1 MITRIFIPILLA
13 IILSDT
19 WLFRRY
25 VRRKSDGKVRKV
37 RCALLL
43 LPSLL
48 MIAATVA
55 LVVSK
60 DFAPRDFSLMNAYL
74 FFLAT
79 IVVPKTMYALCTFLG
94 FLTSRIVRAVTKR
107 TQHPPRNYGRIA
119 GVIVVAAIRYVAVYG
134 CTTGFSQVTVRHVEY
149 KSPDLPASF
158 DGYRIVH
165 FSDAHVG
172 TYDASRQHL
181 LQQFVDSINA
191 QCADA
196 IVFTGD
202 LQNREPQEIY
212 PHLKTLSSLRA
223 VDGVY
228 SVLGNHDYS
237 NYIHADPSTC
247 VANER
252 ETMRLEKQMGWTLL
266 VNDHHSICRA
276 NDSIVIAGMD
286 NDGDGV
292 HFPQKGKVTTTLK
305 GVDSKAFVIML
316 QHDPTAWRRKI
327 LPESNAQ
334 LTLSGHT
341 HAMQFAIFGWSPI
354 RLIYS
359 EWGGMFYE
367 GSRAI
372 NVSTGMGGFIPFRF
386 GVPGEIVVITLKRI
400 KELKD

>member
-1 MITRIFIPILLA
+1 MITKIFIPILLA

-25 VRRKSDGKVRKV
+25 VISKADKKVRKV
-37 RCALLL
+37 RCVLLL

-48 MIAATVA
+48 MIVATVA
-55 LVVSK
+55 LVMSK
-60 DFAPRDFSLMNAYL
+60 DFAPRDFSLMNTYL
-74 FFLAT
+74 FLLAT
-79 IVVPKTMYALCTFLG
+79 IVVPKAIYALCTFLG
-94 FLTSRIVRAVTKR
+94 HITSRTFRTVTKR
-107 TQHPPRNYGRIA
+107 THHQPRNYGRIV
-119 GVIVVAAIRYVAVYG
+119 GFILVAAIWYVAVYG
-134 CTTGFSQVTVRHVEY
+134 CTTGFSQVKVRHVEY
-149 KSPDLPASF
+149 RSALLPASF

-181 LQQFVDSINA
+181 LQQFADSINA
-191 QCADA
+191 QRADA

-212 PHLKTLSSLRA
+212 PHLKTLSSLKA

-237 NYIHADPSTC
+237 NYINADPSTRL
-247 VANER
+247 ANER
-252 ETMRLEKQMGWTLL
+252 ETMSLEKQMGWRLL
-266 VNDHHSICRA
+266 VNEHHSICRA
-276 NDSIVIAGMD
+276 NDSIVIAGMA

-292 HFPQKGKVTTTLK
+292 HFPQNGNVSATLK

-327 LPESNAQ
+327 LPQSNVQ

-341 HAMQFAIFGWSPI
+341 HAMQFSIFGWSPVQ
-354 RLIYS
+354 LIYR

-386 GVPGEIVVITLKRI
+386 GVPGEIVVITLRKSNKKI
-400 KELKD
+400 